1 MSPRTYNERLKL
13 TGAAILVFRPSTS
26 LPAVAS
32 ISHGPHAFTDER
44 LDSMQDA
51 GLVHFGGH
59 GYPDRI
65 VDGLSGRQA
74 KELRLPTSVVFN
86 GACYTG
92 VTHRWF
98 EQWTGNGTVSEQT
111 VASDDCFCLNLL
123 QNDVIAYLA
132 ALHAD
137 HGIPVYQEMEY
148 MAYSG
153 ASLGDVMRH
162 THNGVI
168 LGNGGQLPPLDRLTD
183 GMPSPQWTP
192 SDIMLKGTAARV
204 LFGDPALIVTDA
216 FTEPPFET
224 STAAVHS
231 DQLRITAKLVNTEL
245 KSEFTDTYHS
255 DLSSDKQQFN
265 DRALVRVELPE
276 QWEDVRSVQVT
287 SVQAGGE
294 NLTHRLVGYAVEV
307 DHGIRRLHVQVD
319 VPTTGY
325 MQSRLRR
332 AGATVILKV
341 SR

>member
-1 MSPRTYNERLKL
+1 M
-13 TGAAILVFRPSTS
+13 
-26 LPAVAS
+26 
-32 ISHGPHAFTDER
+32 
-44 LDSMQDA
+44 
-51 GLVHFGGH
+51 
-59 GYPDRI
+59 
-65 VDGLSGRQA
+65 
-74 KELRLPTSVVFN
+74 
-86 GACYTG
+86 
-92 VTHRWF
+92 
-98 EQWTGNGTVSEQT
+98 
-111 VASDDCFCLNLL
+111 
-123 QNDVIAYLA
+123 
-132 ALHAD
+132 
-137 HGIPVYQEMEY
+137 
-148 MAYSG
+148 
-153 ASLGDVMRH
+153 
-162 THNGVI
+162 
-168 LGNGGQLPPLDRLTD
+168 
-183 GMPSPQWTP
+183 
-192 SDIMLKGTAARV
+192 